1 MHWSI
6 SKFDYIILQ
15 VSNTKNIVDKVNKI
29 NNMFQNLSE
38 DNDYPFIVSVS
49 DTEFEEIYEKNI
61 YNDIMSIIAHNNG
74 VIEENFISLCLIDE
88 HIDDQYQNQQ
98 SKSRFTLGN
107 ISEIISII
115 GSNGEFSF
123 SDKLNMFDL
132 NELKFYENDGFI
144 VLVASF

>member
-15 VSNTKNIVDKVNKI
+15 VSNTKNIVDKVNEI

-49 DTEFEEIYEKNI
+49 DNNFVEIYEQNI

-74 VIEENFISLCLIDE
+74 VIEENFISLCLIDK
-88 HIDDQYQNQQ
+88 QNQEYQ
-98 SKSRFTLGN
+98 PRFTLGN

-115 GSNGEFSF
+115 GSNSDFSF

-132 NELKFYENDGFI
+132 NELKFYENNGFV
-144 VLVASF
+144 VLVASFQ

>member
-15 VSNTKNIVDKVNKI
+15 VSNTVNIVDKVNEI

-49 DTEFEEIYEKNI
+49 DNNFMEIYEQNI
-61 YNDIMSIIAHNNG
+61 NNDIMSIIAHNNG
-74 VIEENFISLCLIDE
+74 VIEENFISLCLIDK
-88 HIDDQYQNQQ
+88 QNQEHQ
-98 SKSRFTLGN
+98 PRFTLGN

-132 NELKFYENDGFI
+132 NELKFYENDGFV
-144 VLVASF
+144 VLVASFQ